1 MRSVRYGWL
10 VGVLAVLPSVLSPA
24 AYAGGDAASGRAKAM
39 ACTACHVAHDPP
51 EAPHLAGQSES
62 YLAGQLR
69 AFRSGAR
76 SHSLM
81 NPIARQLADSDIA
94 DLAAYLANQPPGS
107 DSGAPA
113 YVAPIKRSRMEFPR
127 GFPQGFV
134 LYLASNHADQNTV
147 TRAYINAIGFAAAR
161 TNRPLPDGTIVI
173 NANYAARLGADH
185 QPVAESDGSWVIEKV
200 LSYSVMELRAGWGKD
215 IPAILRN
222 GDWAYAS
229 FAADHTQRDAN
240 QAVCLACHK
249 PQAAVSYMFGFKEL
263 QDKAEAR

>member
-1 MRSVRYGWL
+1 MRSVRFGWL
-10 VGVLAVLPSVLSPA
+10 VGVLAVLPSVA
-24 AYAGGDAASGRAKAM
+24 HAGGDAASGRLKAL

-81 NPIARQLADSDIA
+81 NPIARQLGDADIA
-94 DLAAYLANQPPGS
+94 DLAAYLATQPPGS
-107 DSGAPA
+107 DSAAPA
-113 YVAPIKRSRMEFPR
+113 YVAPLKRPRMDFPR
-127 GFPQGFV
+127 GFPQSFV

-161 TNRPLPDGTIVI
+161 ANKPLPEGTIVI
-173 NANYAARLGADH
+173 NANYTARLGADR
-185 QPVAESDGSWVIEKV
+185 QPVAEADGSWVIDKV
-200 LSYSVMELRAGWGKD
+200 LYYSVMELRPGWGKE

-229 FAADHTQRDAN
+229 FAADHTQRDVN